1 MARHLEQTFLGRDE
15 LSQRALGTFRRIADK
30 LDALSFADYRID
42 PVVRSLRAW
51 LARLPAS
58 GAITGGLFLEGWA
71 LMRLVGDAE
80 AMARHGAGL
89 LALAEL
95 MPQNVSGV
103 VLDVRPDRTT
113 DADETADSADVD
125 ADADSHPVS
134 GVDAQTDSDVL
145 APLSTETQTKPA
157 EASSTLAEPIADF
170 DALFNDG
177 PVDDLDVA
185 PAFDSTSTPRSQTAS
200 VSPEPISAQDF
211 WF

>member
-1 MARHLEQTFLGRDE
+1 M
-15 LSQRALGTFRRIADK
+15 LGTFRRIADK

-58 GAITGGLFLEGWA
+58 GPITGGLFLEGWA

-95 MPQNVSGV
+95 MPQNASGQA
-103 VLDVRPDRTT
+103 LAGRPEDTV
-113 DADETADSADVD
+113 DADETAGSAN
-125 ADADSHPVS
+125 ADTHAVS
-134 GVDAQTDSDVL
+134 GRDAQTDSDAL
-145 APLSTETQTKPA
+145 APVSTDTQTKPA
-157 EASSTLAEPIADF
+157 EEPSTRTEPIADF
-170 DALFNDG
+170 DALFND
-177 PVDDLDVA
+177 DALDGQDESPEVESTNSSPA
-185 PAFDSTSTPRSQTAS
+185 PASSTP
-200 VSPEPISAQDF
+200 PEPISAQDF